1 MDIVVWL
8 LTVQL
13 WTEPG
18 PQMKFVYTKEY
29 ATYEACMEA
38 REHWAQRDFPSFC
51 TKTLKVV
58 PATK

>member
-1 MDIVVWL
+1 MDVVAWI

-13 WTEPG
+13 WTEPT

-38 REHWAQRDFPSFC
+38 REHWALRDFPSFC
-51 TKTLKVV
+51 APKHKSAP
-58 PATK
+58 PAK